1 MLTKTA
7 DKELYDYQ
15 ERDLVR
21 IFDHIENEKE
31 DFNLLYQLPTGGGKT
46 VVFSEIVRRYIN
58 KTGKKVIVLTHR
70 IELCKQTS
78 TMLKEF
84 GVNNKIINS
93 QVKELSDDND
103 YMCFVA
109 MVETLNNRL
118 NDEKVTLKNIG
129 LTIIDEAHYNSF
141 TKLFKFLEKTFLL
154 GVTATPLSSNI
165 KLPMYRN
172 YNKLLVGESIPNLI
186 NQGFLA
192 KAETYSYNVGLSQLQ
207 VGINGDYTV
216 KSSEDLYTNMN
227 MQSKL
232 LQAYEEKCKGKK
244 TLIFNNG
251 INTSWYVYHTFKEAG
266 YEIKHLDNTHNKKER
281 KAILKWFHKKPDAIL
296 TSVSILTTGF
306 DEPTV
311 ENIILNRATKSL
323 TLYFQMIGRGSRKL
337 PNKDTFNVIDLGN
350 NFARFGPWDAKVD
363 WQMIFKNPDYFLE
376 NVVSDEDIESQFTY
390 EMPEEVREKFKNTED
405 ISFDIKNRYDET
417 INNGEKSK
425 LVLEESVAQHAQMC
439 IENSED
445 VFDARILARELKE
458 DIEDRIKQYSK
469 CIIRNTK
476 NYRDWLYE
484 DYTRKLRSKINELY
498 MD

>member
-1 MLTKTA
+1 MMITKSAEKT
-7 DKELYDYQ
+7 LYDYQ
-15 ERDLVR
+15 EKDLEK
-21 IFDHIENEKE
+21 IFEYIDNENE

-58 KTGKKVIVLTHR
+58 NTGKKVIILTHR

-78 TMLKEF
+78 KMLKEF

-141 TKLFKFLEKTFLL
+141 TKLFKFFEKTFLL

-165 KLPMYRN
+165 KLPMYKN
-172 YNKLLVGESIPNLI
+172 YNKLVVGESIPSLI
-186 NQGFLA
+186 NKGYLA
-192 KAETYSYNVGLSQLQ
+192 KANTYTYNVGLSQLQ

-216 KSSEDLYTNMN
+216 KSSEDLYTNMS
-227 MQSKL
+227 MQTKL
-232 LQAYEEKCKGKK
+232 LQAYEDKCKGKK

-281 KAILKWFHKKPDAIL
+281 REILKWFKKKPDAIL

-337 PNKDTFNVIDLGN
+337 PHKDEFNVIDLGN
-350 NFARFGPWDAKVD
+350 NFARFGPWDANVD

-376 NVVSDEDIESQFTY
+376 NVVSDEEIESQFTY
-390 EMPEEVREKFKNTED
+390 EMPEEVREMFKNSKQIT
-405 ISFDIKNRYDET
+405 FDIKKRYDET
-417 INNGEKSK
+417 LNNGEKSK
-425 LVLEESVAQHAQMC
+425 LVLEESIAQHAQMC
-439 IENSED
+439 VENSED
-445 VFDARILARELKE
+445 VFDARILARELKD
-458 DIEDRIKQYSK
+458 DIQDRIKQYSK

-498 MD
+498 L